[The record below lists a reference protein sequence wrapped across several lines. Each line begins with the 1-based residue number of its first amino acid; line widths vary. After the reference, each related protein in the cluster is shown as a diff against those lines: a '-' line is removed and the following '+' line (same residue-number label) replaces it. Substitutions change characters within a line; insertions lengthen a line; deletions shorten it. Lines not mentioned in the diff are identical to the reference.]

1 MSTALET
8 AILDFKESQIA
19 LNGAIVVITDKVKE
33 LSDPPV
39 NPLDGMVGEAGT
51 QGFGVSPC
59 PNPLWLTELGLSAMT
74 GTGDKASENYGNYQ
88 HTNGGVSVF
97 IPKFYYKFGD
107 AADPAF
113 ATYGANTLTIKG
125 IETFSGE
132 AAANA
137 AGYALHRAFIDGGT
151 EKAGFFIDKYLASK
165 DGTTSCKSVRFGV
178 PISLST
184 SSGYTRSQGMLGC
197 TGILADS
204 VVLSRARGNG
214 WNAPLAFQYDAIAK
228 LSLAHA
234 QHATSATYCAWYDAA
249 GTTNFPKGCNNGA
262 LADVNDTSVTFVA
275 AGDSGNATKPRT
287 GAASEL
293 AKTTHNGQLSG
304 VTDIN
309 GVIYQVMIG
318 LTMAGTSDTDTAVIT
333 TGDAYVLKRSASH
346 KNLTSGFGGVHD
358 AWGTTSSL
366 ATNFDLIAGFEPWI
380 ATTNWNYFGNGA
392 NQVFSG
398 ALSGTDYL
406 RSCVGIAALTGMSGS
421 GTNQFGNDGNHRN
434 GRANQVP
441 LASGDWAINATTGIF
456 YRDWRYGRSA
466 SFAAYGFRS
475 AAYGS

>member
-1 MSTALET
+1 
-8 AILDFKESQIA
+8 
-19 LNGAIVVITDKVKE
+19 
-33 LSDPPV
+33 
-39 NPLDGMVGEAGT
+39 
-51 QGFGVSPC
+51 
-59 PNPLWLTELGLSAMT
+59 
-74 GTGDKASENYGNYQ
+74 
-88 HTNGGVSVF
+88 
-97 IPKFYYKFGD
+97 
-107 AADPAF
+107 
-113 ATYGANTLTIKG
+113 
-125 IETFSGE
+125 
-132 AAANA
+132 
-137 AGYALHRAFIDGGT
+137 LHRAFIDGGV

-165 DGTTSCKSVRFGV
+165 DGTSSCKSVKNGV
-178 PISLST
+178 PISLTT
-184 SSGYTRSQGMLGC
+184 SASYTRSQGMLGC

-234 QHATSATYCAWYDAA
+234 QHATSSTYCAWYDA
-249 GTTNFPKGCNNGA
+249 GLTTNFPKGCNTV
-262 LADVNDTSVTFVA
+262 LKDTNDATVTFTT
-275 AGDSGNATKPRT
+275 AGDSGDANKPRT
-287 GAASEL
+287 GSASNL
-293 AKTTHNGQLSG
+293 AKTTHNGQLCG
-304 VTDIN
+304 VADVN
-309 GVIYQVMIG
+309 GAMLQVLIG
-318 LTMAGTSDTDTAVIT
+318 LTMAGTSATDTTQVT
-333 TGDAYVLKRSASH
+333 TGNAYILKRSAFH
-346 KNLTSGFGGVHD
+346 KNLTGGFGGAND

-406 RSCVGIAALTGMSGS
+406 RSCVGIAALTGMSS
-421 GTNQFGNDGNHRN
+421 TGTNQFGNDGNHRN